1 MKSEGNM
8 PALPEPDRGKRSRK
22 RIKATWSIDSTK
34 QIRSGSRIGESA
46 EIDVSLQ
53 PICADETPSFL
64 MIVSPGEGGIAV
76 DAIQTILSTYP
87 ESKIWLRD
95 DCTQDGTFERLQSV
109 ALAHPQ
115 RIDLVRNPTPMGYKG
130 LPVSVF
136 RSFDRICQSGERVE
150 MVIKLDPDVLLT
162 GNEIV
167 RFARSKF
174 AEEGPGIIGSY
185 LLSAAKTRRSNTSF
199 CIRFLL
205 DLFPAGFDRHNR
217 LLRFGLP
224 FYTKYLVKAFRNG
237 YLLGRHVLGAFYIVH
252 GETLRALNK
261 VGFWRSI
268 PDLGS
273 REVKWDDALVPI
285 GPYFVGHKLIDLHD
299 QDESRFWIQLRN
311 PIPLSAEE
319 IIARRYQAVHPLKND
334 AAGSKIRA
342 RLAEMAPHPPTSR
355 ATR

>member
-1 MKSEGNM
+1 MKSEVNM
-8 PALPEPDRGKRSRK
+8 PAPPVVDNGQRLKKRTE
-22 RIKATWSIDSTK
+22 APWSSDSTK
-34 QIRSGSRIGESA
+34 QIRSGSRIGASA
-46 EIDVSLQ
+46 EVDVSQQ
-53 PICADETPSFL
+53 PIPARETTGFL

-76 DAIQTILSTYP
+76 DAIQTILRAYP

-95 DCTQDGTFERLQSV
+95 DCTQDGTFDRLQSV
-109 ALAHPQ
+109 ALAHPH
-115 RIDLVRNPTPMGYKG
+115 RVDLVRNPTPMGFKG

-167 RFARSKF
+167 RLARSKF

-205 DLFPAGFDRHNR
+205 DLFPAGFDRHNQR
-217 LLRFGLP
+217 LRFGLP

-252 GETLRALNK
+252 GDTLRALNN
-261 VGFWRSI
+261 VGFWKSI
-268 PDLGS
+268 PDVGS

-299 QDESRFWIQLRN
+299 HDESRFWIQLKN

-319 IIARRYQAVHPLKND
+319 IIARRYQAVHPLKDD
-334 AAGSKIRA
+334 AAGSKLRA
-342 RLAEMAPHPPTSR
+342 RLAEIAPQPPVSA
-355 ATR
+355 ATQ